1 MRIGVFGGAF
11 NPVHLGHLKLARCY
25 IESLSLD
32 KLIVVPTANPPH
44 KSADRLASEEDRFN
58 MLSLAFE
65 SEENVEISNIEFHR
79 DGKSYTFYTIEE
91 LKKIYRGAELFLIIG
106 SDQFLSFDRWY
117 RYEEL
122 LESVTLCTAA
132 REKNKRDELVEF
144 SKTLPCGKNCFIAD
158 FEPIV
163 ISSSEIRSMIKAGQD
178 ASPYILKK
186 VYDYITQKGLYGV

>member
-44 KSADRLASEEDRFN
+44 KSADGLASEEDRFN

-65 SEENVEISNIEFHR
+65 NEENVEISDIEFHR
-79 DGKSYTFYTIEE
+79 DGKSYTFDTIEE
-91 LKKIYRGAELFLIIG
+91 LKKIYQGAELFLIIG
-106 SDQFLSFDRWY
+106 SDQFLSFDKWH

-144 SKTLPCGKNCFIAD
+144 SKTLPCGESCFIAD

-163 ISSSEIRSMIKAGQD
+163 ISSSEIRSMIKSEQD
-178 ASPYILKK
+178 ASNYISKK